1 MNKNLKD
8 MLSASINNDIDS
20 FAASFEA
27 EVNDRISSKIAQKHS
42 EVAQNIMKDETPVE
56 EAFSKQSRSN
66 NYDFRSRSDVTKFV
80 KAVMKAGVK
89 KTNLKISGTNVV
101 VKDLDDGDMGEI
113 IYFIAKDMK
122 AVTESKDTKIEK
134 NLNNWQND
142 EDLISNLM
150 NCVESE
156 DYSNILDLA
165 EELSNDIN

>member
-1 MNKNLKD
+1 
-8 MLSASINNDIDS
+8 
-20 FAASFEA
+20 
-27 EVNDRISSKIAQKHS
+27 
-42 EVAQNIMKDETPVE
+42 
-56 EAFSKQSRSN
+56 
-66 NYDFRSRSDVTKFV
+66 
-80 KAVMKAGVK
+80 
-89 KTNLKISGTNVV
+89 NLKISGTNVV

-113 IYFIAKDMK
+113 IYFMAKDMK

-150 NCVESE
+150 NCIESE